1 MFMGYISVILL
12 SCSIP
17 SGALENPGLLY
28 DNISIAHTTILTMS
42 RLSTSTGAGGAAAGG
57 VAAAEPVLKSISDY
71 NDTSA
76 DAGKSGAA
84 EALKIMTT
92 RKSSRKDDGSAKC
105 QRKVRVMFRGKAI
118 ALFYCCHIPHLE
130 VH

>member
-1 MFMGYISVILL
+1 
-12 SCSIP
+12 
-17 SGALENPGLLY
+17 
-28 DNISIAHTTILTMS
+28 MS